1 MTTPLDK
8 KQSPPTAHQPLSEIG
23 YACGFRDDTHFPR
36 RGPRT
41 LPLVFCAG
49 REPDHLFGG
58 K

>member
-23 YACGFRDDTHFPR
+23 YACGFRDDTHFAR

-41 LPLVFCAG
+41 LPLVFGADRGVLQSGC
-49 REPDHLFGG
+49 
-58 K
+58 